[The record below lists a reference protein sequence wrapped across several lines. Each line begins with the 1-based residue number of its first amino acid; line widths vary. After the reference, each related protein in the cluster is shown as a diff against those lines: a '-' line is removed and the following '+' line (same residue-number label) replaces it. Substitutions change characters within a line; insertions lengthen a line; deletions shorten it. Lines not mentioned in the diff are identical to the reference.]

1 MKNFFKLKITVL
13 LAFFIAM
20 DVANAQQILREGG
33 RLLSGST
40 TGQVAVYNAG
50 TGTWAAGTDQNGI
63 YLGSGTVPNGTTAT
77 LANDFTFSGTDNTGT
92 QDPALRVTATGTNPG
107 IVSFVVSTDSMM
119 LSRVSGEFREV
130 VTDPYRLQADGIT
143 ILSNDGLILQG
154 DSLTLVAGIF
164 EDIDLNTVLTIN
176 TATNRVHR
184 KPLHLSQT
192 VSGSST
198 IVASRTIVYVN
209 NSAASATITLADPA
223 TNVNCPVTIA
233 RYDATSTGTVTITSA
248 GTPLIEDPTTFN
260 YGSSITLGTTSGD
273 RRVTLVSDGTRYHI
287 LNTGGGG
294 GGGGGSSTTTLDDAY
309 NNFGA
314 TASKIT
320 VDAAQG
326 QTGGL
331 EIESTGSNNITLDLQ
346 GTGDFIVQDAG
357 TAIVTIN
364 DSGNAGI
371 GPYAPN
377 SSQRLVVSNTT
388 TSTVTTP
395 LRVAN
400 GGTLTD
406 GGGTSFAIENNGFD
420 KFIVTASNPSGSYT
434 NQVSLSA
441 SSSQEHIRFTE
452 DINETRFKQATSRD
466 VTTGTATTYQVD
478 GRSSVI
484 RIPTSATTTTITLPE
499 IVTGDA
505 TTNQVNVGYEL
516 FLSVNRSV
524 SVNINRA
531 GSDII
536 LVDGATG
543 SYTTLATTAST
554 IFAKRLIATDVNEWT
569 IYQ

>member
-1 MKNFFKLKITVL
+1 MKKIFKITVL
-13 LAFFIAM
+13 LLFG
-20 DVANAQQILREGG
+20 ANLSAQQILREGG
-33 RLLSGST
+33 RLLTGST
-40 TGQVAVYNAG
+40 TGQVAVFNAG
-50 TGTWAAGTDQNGI
+50 TGTWSAGTDQNGP
-63 YLGSGTVPNGTTAT
+63 YTGNGTVPNGTVAT
-77 LANDFTFSGTDNTGT
+77 LANDFTFAGTDNTGT

-107 IVSFVVSTDSMM
+107 IVSFIVSTDSVM
-119 LSRVSGEFREV
+119 LSRVSSEFRQIA
-130 VTDPYRLQADGIT
+130 TGAFRLQADGIN
-143 ILSNDGLILQG
+143 ILSNDGLTLQG
-154 DSLTLVAGIF
+154 DSLILQAGVT
-164 EDIDLNTVLTIN
+164 EDVTQNMVLSIN
-176 TATNRVHR
+176 TATNRVRR
-184 KPLHLSQT
+184 KPMHLSQT
-192 VSGSST
+192 VSSGSSS
-198 IVASRTIVYVN
+198 IQASRTVVYVN
-209 NSAASATITLADPA
+209 NIAASATITLPDPA
-223 TNVNCPVTIA
+223 TNVNNPVTIA
-233 RYDATSTGTVTITSA
+233 RYDATSVGTITITSA
-248 GTPLIEDPTTFN
+248 GTPLIEDLAAYT
-260 YGSSITLGTTSGD
+260 YGTSTTLGTDAGN
-273 RRVTLVSDGTRYHI
+273 RRATFMSDGTRYHI
-287 LNTGGGG
+287 VMTGGSG

-309 NNFGA
+309 NNFAA
-314 TASKIT
+314 TASKIN

>member
-1 MKNFFKLKITVL
+1 MKKIFKITVL
-13 LAFFIAM
+13 LLFG
-20 DVANAQQILREGG
+20 ANLSAQQILREGG
-33 RLLSGST
+33 RLLTGST
-40 TGQVAVYNAG
+40 TGQVAVFNAG
-50 TGTWAAGTDQNGI
+50 TGTWSAGTDQNGP
-63 YLGSGTVPNGTTAT
+63 YTGNGTVPNGTVAT
-77 LANDFTFSGTDNTGT
+77 LANDFMFAGTDNTGT

-107 IVSFVVSTDSMM
+107 IVSFIVSTDSVM
-119 LSRVSGEFREV
+119 LSRVSSEFRQIA
-130 VTDPYRLQADGIT
+130 TGAFRLQADGIN
-143 ILSNDGLILQG
+143 ILSNDGLTLQG
-154 DSLTLVAGIF
+154 DSLILQAGVT
-164 EDIDLNTVLTIN
+164 EDVTQNMVLSIN
-176 TATNRVHR
+176 TATNRVRR
-184 KPLHLSQT
+184 KPMHLSQT
-192 VSGSST
+192 VSSGSSS
-198 IVASRTIVYVN
+198 IQASRTVVYVN
-209 NSAASATITLADPA
+209 NIAASATITLPDPA
-223 TNVNCPVTIA
+223 TNVNNPVTIA
-233 RYDATSTGTVTITSA
+233 RYDATSVGTITITSA
-248 GTPLIEDPTTFN
+248 GTPLIEDLAAYT
-260 YGSSITLGTTSGD
+260 YGTSTTLGTDAGN
-273 RRVTLVSDGTRYHI
+273 RRATFMSDGTRYHI
-287 LNTGGGG
+287 VMTGGSG

-309 NNFGA
+309 NNFAA
-314 TASKIT
+314 TASKIN